1 MLPTLSAMSN
11 NSEELERM
19 LEGSGDKD
27 KKETRLKII
36 QKFRYKDRFFR

>member
-19 LEGSGDKD
+19 LEGSGDKRQEGD
-27 KKETRLKII
+27 KIKNNTKIQI
-36 QKFRYKDRFFR
+36 